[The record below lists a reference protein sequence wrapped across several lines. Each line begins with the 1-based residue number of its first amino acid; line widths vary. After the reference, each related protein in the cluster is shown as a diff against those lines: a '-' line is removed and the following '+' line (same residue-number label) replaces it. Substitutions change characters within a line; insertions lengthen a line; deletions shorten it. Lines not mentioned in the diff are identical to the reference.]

1 MYNFLYP
8 TKENILDLLN
18 SDIHYK
24 NYNTFDYI
32 NNLNNKNTIK
42 FKNYLISI
50 NSVEPKDEY
59 KSLSNNAKSGSE
71 INNICGIE

>member
-32 NNLNNKNTIK
+32 NNLNNKDTVNHVDGNK
-42 FKNYLISI
+42 LNNNYTNL
-50 NSVEPKDEY
+50 EWLTRKE
-59 KSLSNNAKSGSE
+59 
-71 INNICGIE
+71 NIQQAI